1 MVKYESDVI
10 LFYLCC
16 LLLLWSNLN
25 FHLMLAILYN
35 SIINDVIMVIE
46 LHLIMF
52 GSEPFARQLSGTTDG
67 VVLNLQLKGAY
78 NYMR

>member
-1 MVKYESDVI
+1 
-10 LFYLCC
+10 
-16 LLLLWSNLN
+16 
-25 FHLMLAILYN
+25 MLAILYN
-35 SIINDVIMVIE
+35 LIINDVIMVIE

>member
-25 FHLMLAILYN
+25 FNLMLAILYN
-35 SIINDVIMVIE
+35 LMINDVIMVIE

-52 GSEPFARQLSGTTDG
+52 GSDPFTRQLSGTTGD
-67 VVLNLQLKGAY
+67 VALNLQLRGAY

>member
-1 MVKYESDVI
+1 MVVT
-10 LFYLCC
+10 

-35 SIINDVIMVIE
+35 LMINDAMMVIE
-46 LHLIMF
+46 LHLCLVLT
-52 GSEPFARQLSGTTDG
+52 PFARQLSGTTD
-67 VVLNLQLKGAY
+67 VALNLQLRGVY

>member
-1 MVKYESDVI
+1 MVVT
-10 LFYLCC
+10 

-35 SIINDVIMVIE
+35 LIINDVIMAIE